1 MTIDPT
7 ILADLRR
14 QFAET
19 HGSAE
24 GIRIARVPGRVN
36 LLGEHTDYNDGFVL
50 PMTIDRA
57 VTYALRPRDDRMVVL
72 HSLNF
77 SQHLRF
83 PLDEPP
89 MTEPGE
95 WTSYVVGAIQ
105 ELRQRGLLPGG
116 FEGVVTGDVP
126 LGGGLSSSAAL
137 EVATVVGLQAL
148 FGFDLDPAEAAKLC
162 QLVEHRY
169 AGVQCGIMDQFAA
182 RLGRQGHA
190 LFLDCRTLDNDHI
203 PLALDD
209 TRVVI
214 VNTGVKRALA
224 SSKYNERRAECDQ
237 AVAHFQRIDPAVR
250 ALRDVT
256 PAMLETHGAGLTD
269 TVRMRSHHI
278 VHENRRVL
286 DAITALREHDLAT
299 FGRLMNESHASLRDL
314 YEVSCAELDALAE
327 IGQSTPGVLGARMT
341 GAGFG
346 GCTVHLAQAAAVEPL
361 TQTILQ
367 TYPAR
372 FNLEPTIHV
381 LSTNFEAGEIAG

>member
-1 MTIDPT
+1 MTTDP
-7 ILADLRR
+7 ISPANLRQ
-14 QFAET
+14 QFAEIY
-19 HGSAE
+19 GSAE
-24 GIRIARVPGRVN
+24 HVRMGRAPGRVN

-57 VTYALRPRDDRMVVL
+57 VTYALRKRNDSMVVL
-72 HSLNF
+72 RSLNF
-77 SQHLRF
+77 EQDLRY
-83 PLDEPP
+83 PLQEPP
-89 MTEPGE
+89 SIVPGA
-95 WTSYVVGAIQ
+95 WTSYVVGAIE
-105 ELRQRGLLPGG
+105 ELHKRGLLPVG
-116 FEGVVTGDVP
+116 FEGVVSGDVP

-169 AGVQCGIMDQFAA
+169 AGVQCGIMDQFAS

-190 LFLDCRTLDNDHI
+190 LFLDCRTLASDHI

-224 SSKYNERRAECDQ
+224 SSKYNERRAECDE
-237 AVAHFQRIDPAVR
+237 AVTHFQRFDPEVS

-256 PAMLETHGAGLTD
+256 PAMLEAHGAGLTD
-269 TVRMRSHHI
+269 TVRTRAQHI
-278 VHENRRVL
+278 VHENQRVL
-286 DAITALREHDLAT
+286 DAITALRQHDLTT

-327 IGQSTPGVLGARMT
+327 IGQRTPGVLGARMT

-361 TQTILQ
+361 TQTILE

-372 FNLEPTIHV
+372 FDLEPTIHV
-381 LSTNFEAGEIAG
+381 LSTNLEAGEIAG